1 MPNNT
6 ADMFKKQKP
15 IQIQKID
22 SLISNSSDSM
32 KILPYGLGNSSVGSN
47 KSINS
52 PQNINITYSLPTPLQ
67 K

>member
-1 MPNNT
+1 
-6 ADMFKKQKP
+6 
-15 IQIQKID
+15 
-22 SLISNSSDSM
+22 M

-67 K
+67 R